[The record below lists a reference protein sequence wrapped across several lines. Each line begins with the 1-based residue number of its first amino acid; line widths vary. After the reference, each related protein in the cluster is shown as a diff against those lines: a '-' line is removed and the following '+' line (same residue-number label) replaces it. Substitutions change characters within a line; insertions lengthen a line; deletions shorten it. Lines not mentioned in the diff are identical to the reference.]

1 MTLYTS
7 LQQTKNALL
16 AAQIGIQVT
25 GNNIANVNTP
35 DYLRERVIYTPAPT
49 QKYGGLLLGM
59 GVQVEG
65 VVQQVDH
72 FLEERLRNS
81 TSDLANG
88 ETQENVYL
96 QLEALIG
103 ELSDTDISSSLN
115 DFLGSIND
123 ILNQPEDVG
132 VRNLSVLR
140 GQTLAGDIS
149 RLYSR
154 AKEIHTDL
162 NKQIKQSA
170 SDINS
175 LLNDIADLNVK
186 ITTLEAGP
194 VTKSDAI
201 GLRDQRQRKLTE
213 LAKII
218 DIKGVEQEN
227 GSVSVFLGGE
237 YLVIDGIA
245 RQVET
250 KTVAENGLN
259 NVKLTLAGT
268 DSPIQVNSGKLK
280 GLITSRDDIVGD
292 FLGNLD
298 DFARSLIFEFNRV
311 FSSGQGETGYQ
322 SMTSEFFVDES
333 AINEPLDQAGLTYTP
348 VNGSFKVYTLNTET
362 GLTKTVNI
370 PVKLNGLSDDTS
382 LQDIADAINNI
393 DGLSAS
399 ISLDG
404 HLQIASDSE
413 NVEFAFGDDTSGALA
428 ALGLGTFFTG
438 TSASTIGIHDA
449 IKTDPSK
456 FAASKNGIG
465 VDTDNAVDLAG
476 FLDRPLD
483 SRNGQ
488 TIDNIYSQL
497 VGDVTQSASVAK
509 SVAEGYRVFK
519 ETLDGQKQGLS
530 GVSLDEEA
538 VNLITFQRQF
548 QAASRLISVI
558 DELLE
563 VLVNL

>member
-1 MTLYTS
+1 MTLFTS
-7 LQQTKNALL
+7 LQQSKNALV

-49 QKYGGLLLGM
+49 QSYGNLRLGM
-59 GVQVEG
+59 GVQVEA
-65 VVQQVDH
+65 VVQQVDQ

-81 TSDLANG
+81 ISDLANG
-88 ETQENVYL
+88 ETQESAYL
-96 QLEALIG
+96 QLEALVG
-103 ELSDTDISSSLN
+103 ELSDTDISTSLN

-123 ILNQPEDVG
+123 ILNQPEDVS

-140 GQTLAGDIS
+140 GQTLARDIS
-149 RLYSR
+149 RLYGR
-154 AKEIHTDL
+154 AKEVHTDL
-162 NKQIKQSA
+162 NKQIKQA
-170 SDINS
+170 ATDINS

-194 VTKSDAI
+194 ITKSDAI
-201 GLRDQRQRKLTE
+201 GLRDQRQRKLTQ
-213 LAKII
+213 LAGII

-227 GSVSVFLGGE
+227 GSTSVFLGGE

-250 KTVAENGLN
+250 KSVAENGFN

-268 DSPIQVNSGKLK
+268 DSPILASSGKLA
-280 GLITSRDDIVGD
+280 GMITSRDAIVGE
-292 FLGNLD
+292 FMNNLD
-298 DFARSLIFEFNRV
+298 DFAQTLTFEFNRV
-311 FSSGQGETGYQ
+311 FSSGQGQTGYQ
-322 SMTSEFFVDES
+322 TMTSEFFIDDALS
-333 AINEPLDQAGLTYTP
+333 DQPLDQAGLTYTP
-348 VNGSFKVYTLNTET
+348 TNGSFKIFTQNLQT
-362 GLTKTVNI
+362 GLKNTVDI
-370 PVKLNGLSDDTS
+370 SVKLNGLPDDTS
-382 LQDIADAINNI
+382 LQGLADAISEV
-393 DGLSAS
+393 DGLTAS

-404 HLQIASDSE
+404 HLQIDSDSQ
-413 NVEFAFGDDTSGALA
+413 NVEFAFGSDTSGVLA

-438 TSASTIGIHDA
+438 TSASTIDIQQVL
-449 IKTDPSK
+449 KEDPSK

-465 VDTDNAVDLAG
+465 VDTDNAVEMAG

-488 TIDNIYSQL
+488 TLDNVYAQL
-497 VGDVTQSASVAK
+497 VGEVTQSASVAK

-563 VLVNL
+563 VLVNI

>member
-49 QKYGGLLLGM
+49 QSYGNLRLGM

-65 VVQQVDH
+65 VVQHVDQ

-81 TSDLANG
+81 ISDLSNG

-96 QLEALIG
+96 QLEALVG
-103 ELSDTDISSSLN
+103 ELSNTDISTSLN

-132 VRNLSVLR
+132 VRNLSVLK

-149 RLYSR
+149 RLYDR
-154 AKEIHTDL
+154 AKEIHDDL

-170 SDINS
+170 DDINS

-186 ITTLEAGP
+186 ITNLEAGP
-194 VTKSDAI
+194 ITKSDAI
-201 GLRDQRQRKLTE
+201 GLRDQRQRKLTQ
-213 LAKII
+213 LAEII

-237 YLVIDGIA
+237 YLVVDGIA

-268 DSPIQVNSGKLK
+268 DSPIQANSGKLA
-280 GLITSRDDIVGD
+280 GLITSRDSIVGD

-298 DFARSLIFEFNRV
+298 DFSQTLIYEFNRV
-311 FSSGQGETGYQ
+311 FSSGQGESGYQ

-333 AINEPLDQAGLTYTP
+333 SVNKPLDEAGLTYTP
-348 VNGSFKVYTLNTET
+348 VNGSFKVYTLNTQT
-362 GLTKTVNI
+362 GLTTTANI

-382 LQDIADAINNI
+382 LQDIADAISAV
-393 DGLSAS
+393 DGLTAS

-404 HLQIASDSE
+404 HLQIESDSQ
-413 NVEFAFGDDTSGALA
+413 NIEFAFGNDTSGALA
-428 ALGLGTFFTG
+428 ALGMGTFFTG
-438 TSASTIGIHDA
+438 TSASTIGIQA
-449 IKTDPSK
+449 AVKTDPSK

-465 VDTDNAVDLAG
+465 ADTDNAVDLAS

-483 SRNGQ
+483 SKNGK
-488 TIDNIYSQL
+488 TIDDVYTQL
-497 VGDVTQSASVAK
+497 VGEVTQSASVAK

-538 VNLITFQRQF
+538 VNLITYQRQF

-558 DELLE
+558 DDLLE
-563 VLVNL
+563 TLVNL

>member
-65 VVQQVDH
+65 VVQQVDK

-81 TSDLANG
+81 ISDLANG

-96 QLEALIG
+96 QLEALVG
-103 ELSDTDISSSLN
+103 ELSNTDISTSLN

-140 GQTLAGDIS
+140 GQTLANDIS
-149 RLYSR
+149 SMYNR
-154 AKEIHTDL
+154 AQEIHTDL
-162 NKQIKQSA
+162 NKQVNQA
-170 SDINS
+170 ADDINS
-175 LLNDIADLNVK
+175 LLNEIAELNVK
-186 ITTLEAGP
+186 ITNLEAGP

-201 GLRDQRQRKLTE
+201 GLRDQRQRKLTQ
-213 LAKII
+213 LAEII

-227 GSVSVFLGGE
+227 GSISVFLGGE

-250 KTVAENGLN
+250 KTVAEDGLSIA
-259 NVKLTLAGT
+259 KMTLAGT

-280 GLITSRDDIVGD
+280 GLLTSRDDIVGD
-292 FLGNLD
+292 FLNNLD
-298 DFARSLIFEFNRV
+298 DFAQTLIFEFNRV
-311 FSSGQGETGYQ
+311 FSSGQGESGYQ
-322 SMTSEFFVDES
+322 TMTSEFFVAEES
-333 AINEPLDQAGLTYTP
+333 IDEPLDQAGLTYTP
-348 VNGSFKVYTLNTET
+348 VNGSFTVHTLNTAT
-362 GLTKTVNI
+362 GLTETENI
-370 PVKLNGLSDDTS
+370 AVKLNGLSDDTT
-382 LQDIADAINNI
+382 LQDVADAINDI

-404 HLQIASDSE
+404 HLQIDSDSPDI
-413 NVEFAFGDDTSGALA
+413 EFAFGNDTSGALA

-438 TSASTIGIHDA
+438 TTARTIGVHDA
-449 IKTDPSK
+449 VSTDPSK
-456 FAASKNGIG
+456 FAASKGGIG
-465 VDTDNAVDLAG
+465 ADTDNAVELAS

-483 SRNGQ
+483 TKGGR
-488 TIDNIYSQL
+488 TIENEYETL

-519 ETLDGQKQGLS
+519 ETLDGQKLGLS

-538 VNLITFQRQF
+538 VNLITYQRQF

>member
-1 MTLYTS
+1 MTLFTS
-7 LQQTKNALL
+7 LQQSKNALV

-49 QKYGGLLLGM
+49 QAYGNLRLGM
-59 GVQVEG
+59 GVQVEA
-65 VVQQVDH
+65 VVQQVDQ

-81 TSDLANG
+81 ISDLANG
-88 ETQENVYL
+88 ETQESVYL
-96 QLEALIG
+96 QLEALVG
-103 ELSDTDISSSLN
+103 ELSDTDISTSLN

-123 ILNQPEDVG
+123 ILNQPEDVS

-140 GQTLAGDIS
+140 GQTLARDIS
-149 RLYSR
+149 RLYGR
-154 AKEIHTDL
+154 AKEVHTDL
-162 NKQIKQSA
+162 NKQIKQA
-170 SDINS
+170 ATDINS

-194 VTKSDAI
+194 ITKSDAI

-213 LAKII
+213 LAGII

-227 GSVSVFLGGE
+227 GSTSVFLGGE

-250 KTVAENGLN
+250 KSVAEDGLT

-268 DSPIQVNSGKLK
+268 DSPILASSGKLA
-280 GLITSRDDIVGD
+280 GMITSRDAIVGE
-292 FLGNLD
+292 FMNNLD
-298 DFARSLIFEFNRV
+298 DFAQTLTFEFNRV
-311 FSSGQGETGYQ
+311 FSSGQGQTGYQ
-322 SMTSEFFVDES
+322 TMTSEFFVEDAS
-333 AINEPLDQAGLTYTP
+333 IDQPLDQVGLPYTP
-348 VNGSFKVYTLNTET
+348 TNGSFKIFTQNLQT
-362 GLTKTVNI
+362 GLKNTI
-370 PVKLNGLSDDTS
+370 DISVKLNGLPDDTS
-382 LQDIADAINNI
+382 LQGLADAISEV
-393 DGLSAS
+393 DGLTAS

-404 HLQIASDSE
+404 HLQIDSDSQ
-413 NVEFAFGDDTSGALA
+413 NVEFAFGSDTSGVLA

-438 TSASTIGIHDA
+438 TSASTIGIQQV
-449 IKTDPSK
+449 IKEDPSK

-465 VDTDNAVDLAG
+465 VDTDNAVEMAG

-488 TIDNIYSQL
+488 TLDNVYAQL
-497 VGDVTQSASVAK
+497 VGEVTQSASVAK

-563 VLVNL
+563 VLVNI